1 MFEGV
6 GLELHAVFGLE
17 NAAGRMNF
25 ISMIHR
31 YLCRKNNSWKFL
43 HGNSTKLYN
52 SSETQHA
59 MVKSS

>member
-1 MFEGV
+1 MFEGL
-6 GLELHAVFGLE
+6 GSELHAVFGLE
-17 NAAGRMNF
+17 NAAGRKNF

-31 YLCRKNNSWKFL
+31 YLCRKNNSGGFL

-59 MVKSS
+59 MVKST

>member
-31 YLCRKNNSWKFL
+31 
-43 HGNSTKLYN
+43 
-52 SSETQHA
+52 
-59 MVKSS
+59 